1 MTDIPAGNTISFVMA
16 RDLRKF
22 ARQTNT
28 RLLAGFVL
36 ILFIIGDG
44 LIYIFYGKQAALLGV
59 FCLIFGLAPLLLI
72 WGALWIL
79 DIIVRKSNQG

>member
-1 MTDIPAGNTISFVMA
+1 MT

-22 ARQTNT
+22 ARQTNI
-28 RLLAGFVL
+28 RSLAGFVL

-59 FCLIFGLAPLLLI
+59 ICLFFGLAPLLLI
-72 WGALWIL
+72 WLALWGV
-79 DIIVRKSNQG
+79 DIIVKKANRD